1 MRLTDKNKSKT
12 AQEIYDSLSPSY
24 KNTAYYFVGAIV
36 KARNAK
42 SDATEHAP
50 TFGEIYDTMRDDE
63 KHFVKLM
70 VCRAID
76 HL

>member
-36 KARNAK
+36 KARNDK
-42 SDATEHAP
+42 FGTTEHSQ

-70 VCRAID
+70 VCRALD
-76 HL
+76 QL